1 MHIRIVEGESTDRIR
16 RACYAY
22 LVEKYRRE
30 RKDGRDLRSGIDG
43 RVRQEGIQHQRST
56 PGMPEEGGNGRS
68 DRIYRRGD
76 IGGISGSPGPNQAPG
91 GCAEGSDHEGG
102 VSGSGPTEPE
112 TDEPTD
118 RD

>member
-1 MHIRIVEGESTDRIR
+1 MHVKIIEGESTDRIR

-56 PGMPEEGGNGRS
+56 PGMPEEGRDGRG
-68 DRIYRRGD
+68 DRVHRRGD
-76 IGGISGSPGPNQAPG
+76 LRGVPGPPGPDKAPG
-91 GCAEGSDHEGG
+91 GREARTDHEGG